1 MIRAGHRKF
10 FVIFF
15 DFYTKWMLRRHF
27 QRIIIYTSPDETDK
41 PVMMIGNHF
50 SWWDGF
56 IANYINLELFRR
68 KIHIM
73 MLEEQLRGRMFLNK
87 AGAFSIRKKS
97 RSAIESL
104 DYTVGLLENRDHLV
118 VLYPQGEFQ
127 SVYSSRIRF
136 QPGIMRVLKGLRKP
150 VQMVFYAALT
160 DYFSSS
166 RPHLSIYLE
175 TVDPDDLQ
183 DIKALENAYND
194 FYNACKE
201 KQMKE

>member
-160 DYFSSS
+160 DYFSSF